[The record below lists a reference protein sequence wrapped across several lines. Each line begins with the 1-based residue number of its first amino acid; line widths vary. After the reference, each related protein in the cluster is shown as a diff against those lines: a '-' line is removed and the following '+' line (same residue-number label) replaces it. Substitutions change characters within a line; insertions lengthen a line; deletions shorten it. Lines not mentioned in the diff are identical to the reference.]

1 MDLTPQQRATLI
13 ATTNEGQEIVLQQIL
28 SLYFDA
34 DRFTPADSLECRF
47 LDPLKGNQKIATL
60 RLLVEGE
67 QLFDGNVDVQTRT
80 IGQNGTYGGL
90 VCRSKIAAML
100 DNEVKPYWYY
110 NLSSSQLFKS
120 HALPYGAEAAEFPFP
135 TTIPQILAKKG
146 VSHWAFMEQFCKM
159 AYQKRLY
166 VHRGNVMTCEPFQET
181 LHRFSNADR
190 SAIPFLEAKI
200 SDDRYHMISKLY
212 IKTAKEE
219 YGGAYKYVV
228 NNKMAQHLG
237 VLRERYYHPDTASQD
252 HALISGRAL
261 IEDQQLDYFEIS
273 LTLAGLLPIQV
284 GDSASFYDGA
294 GWYQNLYVSQI
305 RQSID
310 STGMITKLKLWNKRA
325 VASA

>member
-1 MDLTPQQRATLI
+1 MDLSQHKIATLL
-13 ATTNEGQEIVLQQIL
+13 ATTNEGQEIPIKQIL
-28 SLYFDA
+28 SLYLDA
-34 DRFTPADSLECRF
+34 DRFTPADALECRF
-47 LDPLKGNQKIATL
+47 LDPLKGNQKIASV
-60 RLLVEGE
+60 RLLLGE
-67 QLFDGNVDVQTRT
+67 EELFDGNVDVQTRT

-90 VCRSKIAAML
+90 VCRSKVAAML

-110 NLSSSQLFKS
+110 NLTSTQLFKN
-120 HALPYGAEAAEFPFP
+120 HAFPYGAVGAQLPFR
-135 TTIPQILAKKG
+135 TTVAQILAKKG
-146 VSHWAFMEQFCKM
+146 LSHWAFMEQFCKM

-166 VHRGNVMTCEPFQET
+166 VQRGNIITCQPFQDT

-190 SAIPFLEAKI
+190 SAIPFLEANI

-212 IKTAKEE
+212 IKTAKDE
-219 YGGAYKYVV
+219 YGGAYKYIV
-228 NNKMAQHLG
+228 NNKMAENLG

-284 GDSASFYDGA
+284 GDSAECYDGA
-294 GWYQNLYVSQI
+294 GWHKNLYVSQI